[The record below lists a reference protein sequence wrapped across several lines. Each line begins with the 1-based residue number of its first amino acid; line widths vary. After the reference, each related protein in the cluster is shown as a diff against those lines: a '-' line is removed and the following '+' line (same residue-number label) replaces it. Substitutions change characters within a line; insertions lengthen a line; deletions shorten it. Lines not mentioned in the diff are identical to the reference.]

1 MKLWKQPSKCNKIVL
16 DVKKTRSNDSNTK
29 GKKNTTYEFESLG
42 KNIGT
47 KKIFKTIK
55 IKFSGIKDW
64 YWKSQ
69 PHI

>member
-1 MKLWKQPSKCNKIVL
+1 VL

-55 IKFSGIKDW
+55 IKFSGIKD
-64 YWKSQ
+64 
-69 PHI
+69 